1 MPGKNKTYSGFVR
14 LVPKLTKKLG
24 TSSSKFEGVKMF
36 EFNYAQLVEQ
46 KLHYRKISRFQEK
59 FWHN

>member
-1 MPGKNKTYSGFVR
+1 MPGENKTYTCFVG
-14 LVPKLTKKLG
+14 LVPKLSNKLG
-24 TSSSKFEGVKMF
+24 TSSSKFEVVKMF

-59 FWHN
+59 LWHN